1 MRMTFF
7 AGADGAGAAAVVS
20 GLYRTAVPDVVL
32 AQSPE
37 QVEFHR
43 DVRPVLAQA
52 CFACHGAAEATRQAE
67 LRLDTADSSRPWCG
81 PATPTA
87 ARSSSG

>member
-1 MRMTFF
+1 MRMTFLRVLTVL
-7 AGADGAGAAAVVS
+7 GTAAVVP
-20 GLYRTAVPDVVL
+20 GLYPDSGPDVVL
-32 AQSPE
+32 AQSPG

-67 LRLDTADSSRPWCG
+67 LRLDTADFIETHVRPE
-81 PATPTA
+81 TPTA